1 MSEGVNSPGGG
12 SRSPSWIGSPQDF
25 WGGLVLIGFAV
36 FALFASYDLPGMRG
50 FAFGPGTAP
59 RMFAWMLIAF
69 GLIVMGTGVFT
80 KGPPIG
86 QGTIR
91 GTLLSALLV
100 VVFVGVTKLTESTFT
115 SLGYRNAETIL
126 ASICVLAVT
135 IALARGV
142 SRGPLY
148 VVASTLIF
156 AGTIRTLGLVLAS
169 FISIV
174 VCAAATHE
182 VRWRET
188 IIWAAALTLFCTLLF
203 PYGLNLPFPLWPRY

>member
-1 MSEGVNSPGGG
+1 V
-12 SRSPSWIGSPQDF
+12 
-25 WGGLVLIGFAV
+25 IGFSF
-36 FALFASYDLPGMRG
+36 FALYASYDLPGMRG

-59 RMFAWMLIAF
+59 RMFAWMLAF
-69 GLIVMGTGVFT
+69 FGAIVMLTGVLA

-100 VVFVGVTKLTESTFT
+100 VIFVVISKFTESTFT

-126 ASICVLAVT
+126 AAAVVLGVT
-135 IALARGV
+135 VALARGV

-148 VVASTLIF
+148 IVASTLIF
-156 AGTIRTLGLVLAS
+156 AGTIRTLGLVAAS

-174 VCAAATHE
+174 VCSHATHE
-182 VRWRET
+182 VRWREAVV
-188 IIWAAALTLFCTLLF
+188 WAAALTLFCTLLF
-203 PYGLNLPFPLWPRY
+203 PYALNLPFPLWPRY

>member
-1 MSEGVNSPGGG
+1 MSEGVKSPGAG
-12 SRSPSWIGSPQDF
+12 SRGPSWIQSPQDF
-25 WGGLVLIGFAV
+25 WGGLVLIGFSL
-36 FALFASYDLPGMRG
+36 FALYASYDLPGMRG

-59 RMFAWMLIAF
+59 RMFAWLLAF
-69 GLIVMGTGVFT
+69 FGAVVMATGVFT

-86 QGTIR
+86 PGTIR
-91 GTLLSALLV
+91 GTLLSSLLIV
-100 VVFVGVTKLTESTFT
+100 IFVGVTKLTESTFT

-126 ASICVLAVT
+126 AAACVLVVT

-156 AGTIRTLGLVLAS
+156 AGTIRTLGLVAAS

-174 VCAAATHE
+174 VCAFATDE

-188 IIWAAALTLFCTLLF
+188 VLWAAALTVFCTLLF
-203 PYGLNLPFPLWPRY
+203 PYALNLPFPLWPRY